1 MQAKKQKVI
10 SVSPENRKKLIAMH
24 QCSQTTVYLA
34 LRFVTHTKL
43 AESIRQDA
51 LSKFGGKMQYKLIL
65 KD

>member
-10 SVSPENRKKLIAMH
+10 SVSPENRKKMMAAF

-51 LSKFGGKMQYKLIL
+51 LSKYGGILQRKLII